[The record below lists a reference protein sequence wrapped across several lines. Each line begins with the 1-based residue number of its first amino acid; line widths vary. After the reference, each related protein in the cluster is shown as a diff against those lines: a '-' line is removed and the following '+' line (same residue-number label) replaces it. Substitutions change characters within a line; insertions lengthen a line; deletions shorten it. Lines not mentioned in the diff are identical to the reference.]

1 MIPRRGFFRGLLGLC
16 AAPLVLPRPRVTE
29 SNLPPYTPPG
39 WHRVLLRTPQGV
51 VTEYWGPVRGLDMM
65 VMPPFTDLMILL
77 DGVGN
82 CAVLKWWKE
91 GELVWSRKGGA

>member
-1 MIPRRGFFRGLLGLC
+1 MK
-16 AAPLVLPRPRVTE
+16 TY
-29 SNLPPYTPPG
+29 S
-39 WHRVLLRTPQGV
+39 LRS
-51 VTEYWGPVRGLDMM
+51 GLDMM